1 MSVLITNFRS
11 CERGSIALMFG
22 LMLMVFLAVAGG
34 AIDYGVGSRL
44 DQDLEAAASASVLA
58 AANEGRVAF
67 LNGDVET
74 EEELKTLI
82 ENSIEG
88 RFEAK
93 IGGLERVDSGTITPS
108 VVVKDNEIRAH
119 VDYSGS
125 SPNSFLGLIGIDK
138 MDVRGDSTAIVNLP
152 KYYHISLVFD
162 VSASMGIGAT
172 VADEQTIAGVTNCA
186 FTCHIGDTPK
196 KTSGHERAQAAG
208 AVIRL
213 DVARNAA
220 MTAIDALEHV
230 QETEDQV
237 SFSVHT
243 FDNIPY
249 EVVGLNDASAT
260 DFDYVK
266 SKINAAVHMNA
277 EYGGTNIDLALS
289 TVAAALPSSGTGLTA
304 DDRIHYVVVMT
315 DGVQNAQAKLRHSG
329 WFPHPEAVLNEPQRT
344 FARHEILHALSGTDA
359 CSVLSRKNIVPYFLY
374 VEYIHPTYGRIS
386 GHDQRRFGFIRDT
399 LFDIVP
405 TRFAECAGDAKR
417 VIKATSADDINEAF
431 EDILKALIAPLRLS

>member
-1 MSVLITNFRS
+1 MSAMIVKLQA

-22 LMLMVFLAVAGG
+22 LILMVFLAITGG
-34 AIDYGVGSRL
+34 AIDYGVSSRL
-44 DQDLEAAASASVLA
+44 EQDLEAAASASVLA

-67 LNGDVET
+67 LNGDVAT
-74 EEELKTLI
+74 EQELENLI
-82 ENSIEG
+82 KSSIEG

-93 IGGLERVDSGTITPS
+93 IGGLQSVDLGTITPR
-108 VVVKDNEIRAH
+108 VVVNDNEIRAH
-119 VDYSGS
+119 VDYTGT
-125 SPNSFLGLIGIDK
+125 SPNSFLGLIGISR
-138 MDVRGDSTAIVNLP
+138 MHMRGDSTAIINLP

-186 FTCHIGDTPK
+186 FTCHIGDTPQ

-220 MTAIDALEHV
+220 MTAIDTLENL

-249 EVVGLNDASAT
+249 EVVGLNDPRAT
-260 DFDYVK
+260 DFEYVK
-266 SKINAAVHMNA
+266 TKIDESVHMNA

-289 TVAAALPSSGTGLTA
+289 TVANGLPSSGSGLTA

-315 DGVQNAQAKLRHSG
+315 DGVQNAQAKLRNSG
-329 WFPHPEAVLNEPQRT
+329 WFPHPDAALNEPYQT
-344 FARHEILHALSGTDA
+344 FARHEILHALDGTDV
-359 CSVLSRKNIVPYFLY
+359 CSDLSTKNIVPYFLY
-374 VEYIHPTYGRIS
+374 VEYIHPSHGRIS

-405 TRFAECAGDAKR
+405 TRFSDCAGDTKR
-417 VIKATSADDINEAF
+417 VIKATSANEITEAF

>member
-1 MSVLITNFRS
+1 MSSLMAKLGS

-22 LMLMVFLAVAGG
+22 LVLMVFLAVAGG
-34 AIDYGVGSRL
+34 AIDYGVSSRL
-44 DQDLEAAASASVLA
+44 NQDLEAAASAAVLA

-74 EEELKTLI
+74 EEELKSLI
-82 ENSIEG
+82 KGSIEG

-93 IGGLERVDSGTITPS
+93 IGGLGRVNSGTITPR
-108 VVVKDNEIRAH
+108 VIIDDNEIQAH
-119 VDYSGS
+119 VEYAGV
-125 SPNSFLGLIGIDK
+125 SPNSFLGLIGIEQ
-138 MDVRGDSTAIVNLP
+138 MHVRGASTAIVNLP
-152 KYYHISLVFD
+152 RYYHISLVFD

-186 FTCHIGDTPK
+186 FTCHIGDTPQR
-196 KTSGHERAQAAG
+196 TSGHERAQAAG
-208 AVIRL
+208 AMIRL

-220 MTAIDALEHV
+220 MTAIDALKHV

-243 FDNIPY
+243 FDNITY
-249 EVVGLNDASAT
+249 EVIGLGDPSAT

-266 SKINAAVHMNA
+266 TKINDSVHMNA
-277 EYGGTNIDLALS
+277 EYGGTNIDLALA
-289 TVAAALPSSGTGLTA
+289 TVAAGLPLSGSGLTT

-315 DGVQNAQAKLRHSG
+315 DGVQNAQAKLRNSG
-329 WFPHPEAVLNEPQRT
+329 WFPHPQAAVNEPNQT
-344 FARHEILHALSGTDA
+344 FARHEILHALSGTAA
-359 CSVLSRKNIVPYFLY
+359 CSELSSRNIVPYFLY

-405 TRFAECAGDAKR
+405 TRFSECAGDPNR
-417 VIKATSADDINEAF
+417 VIKATSADDITEAF